1 MPEKKFESLE
11 THPLNDLG
19 YHFSVAGINETKFAN
34 SDLPEQLLSLP
45 GYDWICFVAPFRRRC
60 WSMFNSDN
68 EV

>member
-45 GYDWICFVAPFRRRC
+45 GYD
-60 WSMFNSDN
+60 
-68 EV
+68 